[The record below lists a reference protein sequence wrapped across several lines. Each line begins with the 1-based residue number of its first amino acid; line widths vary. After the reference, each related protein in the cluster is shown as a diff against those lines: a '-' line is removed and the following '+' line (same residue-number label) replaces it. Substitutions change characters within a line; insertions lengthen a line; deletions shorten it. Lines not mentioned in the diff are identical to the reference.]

1 VSIDEL
7 ARRVDVLAE
16 RLRRHQ
22 DVFKKS
28 EAAVRASLVE
38 PFLRIWGWYTE
49 DPGQVR
55 PEFSTQSGKP
65 DYALLGPEGRPVA
78 FVGVKTLGKPE
89 DLTQHISYCV
99 SEGVGY
105 FIATD
110 GETWEVYN
118 THAPKPLHEKLVA
131 RWDILKDPPVEVLR
145 KSFVIARG
153 VGERVE
159 APRPVPPPTPPR
171 QPSPHLT
178 LANMMPAKVKPP
190 FSVIF
195 PDQQRYSIKNWNDLL
210 ASVVEWLMKTGRLT
224 EKHLP
229 LKTPRSTKRYL
240 VNTRPKH
247 PTGSD
252 FRQPKSVS
260 GLYVET
266 HFSARDIKRMVLYL
280 LREFG
285 VDPDGVVFEVGS

>member
-7 ARRVDVLAE
+7 ARRVVVLAE
-16 RLRRHQ
+16 RLRRYQ
-22 DVFKKS
+22 DVFRRN

-38 PFLRIWGWYTE
+38 PFLRIWGWDTE
-49 DPGQVR
+49 DPAQVM
-55 PEFSTQSGKP
+55 PEFSTQSGRP
-65 DYALLGPEGRPVA
+65 DYALLGPDGRPVA

-89 DLTQHISYCV
+89 DLTQYISYCV

-110 GETWEVYN
+110 GKTWEVYN
-118 THAPKPLHEKLVA
+118 TLEPKPLREKLVT
-131 RWDILKDPPVEVLR
+131 RWDILEDPPVEVLR

-153 VGERVE
+153 VRERLGASEPIWSGEERE
-159 APRPVPPPTPPR
+159 PR
-171 QPSPHLT
+171 QPRLT
-178 LANMMPAKVKPP
+178 LAKIMSAKVKPP
-190 FSVIF
+190 FSIIF
-195 PDQQRYSIKNWNDLL
+195 PDQQRYSIQKWNELL
-210 ASVVEWLMKTGRLT
+210 ASVVEWLVKTGRLT

-247 PTGSD
+247 PTGTD

-260 GLYVET
+260 GVYVET
-266 HFSARDIKRMVLYL
+266 HFSANDIKRMAYYL
-280 LREFG
+280 LGEFD
-285 VDPDGVVFEVGS
+285 VDPDDVVVEVVS

>member
-16 RLRRHQ
+16 RLRRYQ
-22 DVFKKS
+22 DVFRRN

-38 PFLRIWGWYTE
+38 PFLRIWGWDTE
-49 DPGQVR
+49 DPAQVM
-55 PEFSTQSGKP
+55 PEFSTQSGRP
-65 DYALLGPEGRPVA
+65 DYALLGPDGKPIA

-89 DLTQHISYCV
+89 DLTQYISYCV

-110 GETWEVYN
+110 GKTWEVYN
-118 THAPKPLHEKLVA
+118 TLEPKPLREKLVT
-131 RWDILKDPPVEVLR
+131 RWDIVEDPPAEVLR

-153 VGERVE
+153 VRERLGASE
-159 APRPVPPPTPPR
+159 PIWSGKEREPR
-171 QPSPHLT
+171 QPRLT
-178 LANMMPAKVKPP
+178 LAKIKSAKVKPP

-195 PDQQRYSIKNWNDLL
+195 SDQQRYSIQKWNELL
-210 ASVVEWLMKTGRLT
+210 TSVVEWLMKTGRLT

-229 LKTPRSTKRYL
+229 LRTPRSTKRYL

-247 PTGSD
+247 PTGID

-260 GLYVET
+260 GVYVET
-266 HFSARDIKRMVLYL
+266 HFSANDIKRMAYYL

-285 VDPDGVVFEVGS
+285 VDPDGVVVEVGS